1 MGFDQQLQSGVTSLP
16 DPLAPQSSG
25 VPNMYTQPLR
35 MPNQPVPM
43 QRSMRP
49 SMMRPSMPH
58 NMMSGRG
65 GRTIMRPSSMNV
77 P

>member
-1 MGFDQQLQSGVTSLP
+1 MGFDQQLQSGVPPLP
-16 DPLAPQSSG
+16 DALSSQSG
-25 VPNMYTQPLR
+25 VPNMYTPQLR

-65 GRTIMRPSSMNV
+65 RNIMRTSSMSV
-77 P
+77 A